1 MSTLYEYR
9 KAGKEWNNVLQDY
22 QAVLSSCFI
31 QRDKDQ
37 VLRIRNEARLLVDQL
52 LHIWIQFKRDM
63 YSISPTESQILV
75 RFLQLISHFPIFK
88 SKCLLYQEITVVDLL
103 NQSNS
108 AKLEKHMA
116 WDLLHGEL
124 LAFDRRKG

>member
-75 RFLQLISHFPIFK
+75 RFLLLISHFKIFK
-88 SKCLLYQEITVVDLL
+88 SYVYCIR
-103 NQSNS
+103 
-108 AKLEKHMA
+108 KLP
-116 WDLLHGEL
+116 W
-124 LAFDRRKG
+124 